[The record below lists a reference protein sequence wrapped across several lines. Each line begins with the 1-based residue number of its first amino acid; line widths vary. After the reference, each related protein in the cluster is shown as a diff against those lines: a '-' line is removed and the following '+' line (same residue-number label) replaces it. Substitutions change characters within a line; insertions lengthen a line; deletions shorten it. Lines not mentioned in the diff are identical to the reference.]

1 MRLCLAFCWLL
12 AGVIMKIITYRL
24 QAWSGNYAAAKQRLD
39 IGDRLKRVPMGFF
52 NEKSL
57 GEITTVLTSDIS
69 YFENQAIV
77 LLDSIINGTLN
88 IVISSVFLMIFDW
101 RFGLIFLACFAI
113 AFVIIGIVQRKSE
126 KIVPLRK
133 IAETNAISA
142 TLEFIRGISVFKLF
156 HMGGRSMDN
165 IKGSYREYSEKS
177 SELESKLMT
186 WDVILQCIL
195 KIAIGIIFLL
205 AAMLFIKGNIDIS
218 VAIVIII
225 AGLQIFSAIEKLA
238 SGASLSRSMEHTVSR
253 IKEVSQFPK
262 IDADSKP
269 LGLDRY
275 DIEFENVSFAY
286 SGESSVIRN
295 ISFRIPENTMTAFVG
310 TSGSGKTTIARLI
323 ARFWD
328 VNEGRIKIGGQDIR
342 EITTDKL
349 LDYMSIVFQ
358 NVYLFNDT
366 IANNIRYGKP
376 DASPTEIEAA
386 AKKARAHEFIVA
398 LSDGYDTVVG
408 ESGSHLSGGEKQR
421 ISIARAILKDAPI
434 VLLDEATS
442 SIDPD
447 NEIYIQQAINELVR
461 NKTLIVI
468 AHRLT
473 TVKGAE
479 QIIVMDDGVITQ
491 RGTHGELMGREGHKS
506 YSCL

>member
-1 MRLCLAFCWLL
+1 M
-12 AGVIMKIITYRL
+12 
-24 QAWSGNYAAAKQRLD
+24 
-39 IGDRLKRVPMGFF
+39 
-52 NEKSL
+52 
-57 GEITTVLTSDIS
+57 
-69 YFENQAIV
+69 
-77 LLDSIINGTLN
+77 
-88 IVISSVFLMIFDW
+88 
-101 RFGLIFLACFAI
+101 
-113 AFVIIGIVQRKSE
+113 
-126 KIVPLRK
+126 
-133 IAETNAISA
+133 
-142 TLEFIRGISVFKLF
+142 
-156 HMGGRSMDN
+156 
-165 IKGSYREYSEKS
+165 
-177 SELESKLMT
+177 
-186 WDVILQCIL
+186 
-195 KIAIGIIFLL
+195 L

-386 AKKARAHEFIVA
+386 AKKARAHEFILA
-398 LSDGYDTVVG
+398 LPDGYDTVVG

-447 NEIYIQQAINELVR
+447 NEVYIQQAINELVR

-468 AHRLT
+468 AHRLS
-473 TVKGAE
+473 TVKDAE
-479 QIIVMDDGVITQ
+479 QIIVMDDGAITQ
-491 RGTHGELMGREGHKS
+491 RGTHGELMGREGQYRRYWDVGQHAV
-506 YSCL
+506 